1 MQNDMKSFLDKKK
14 KSLKEDI
21 VEKVE
26 NEAVKITPTVE
37 EKIEKVEP
45 TVEKIETT
53 IIEEKIVLDENE
65 TKALDFY
72 ANSADISIPVLVSM
86 VLKDKCGKAI
96 KENHSFD
103 LKLRGYIDNES
114 NITKEG
120 KLYLESDRTKNRI
133 QKILNY

>member
-1 MQNDMKSFLDKKK
+1 MKSFLDKKK

-26 NEAVKITPTVE
+26 NETIKVTPTVE

-114 NITKEG
+114 KITKEG

>member
-1 MQNDMKSFLDKKK
+1 MKGFLEGKKK
-14 KSLKEDI
+14 TLKEEI
-21 VEKVE
+21 V
-26 NEAVKITPTVE
+26 
-37 EKIEKVEP
+37 EKIEKDDNVEVAP
-45 TVEKIETT
+45 IIEEKVEKTEPVTEKIETT

-72 ANSADISIPVLVSM
+72 ANDADISIPVLVSL
-86 VLKDKCGKAI
+86 VLKDKCGKSI

-120 KLYLESDRTKNRI
+120 KSYLETDRTKNRI
-133 QKILNY
+133 KKILNY